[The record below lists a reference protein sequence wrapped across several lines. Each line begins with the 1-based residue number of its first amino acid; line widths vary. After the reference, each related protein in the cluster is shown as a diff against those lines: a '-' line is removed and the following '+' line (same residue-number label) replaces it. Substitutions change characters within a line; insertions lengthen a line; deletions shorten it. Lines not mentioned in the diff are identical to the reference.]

1 MRGNRGVLQNLSIL
15 TAGQIAAQLLN
26 VWALVFLAGHL
37 GAHWFGVIQIG
48 VAFMAYALIIA
59 EWGMATLGVRE
70 ISVLEDPG
78 AVFRYACSQ
87 TGMMLLQAIVVLALG
102 LAVLPQLP
110 FYREDNLVFL
120 FYLLTV
126 LPQAFFQ
133 SWIAT
138 GIERMTWVAV
148 NKTAN
153 SLLYAL
159 FILALLPV
167 LGNWSSLAVHRWVPL
182 MLIASMAL
190 GNLAVAVPLSRR
202 LGSFVRPTL
211 PAWSEMRRRWR
222 ATAAIGA
229 NAIVLRIILNVDL
242 LMLGILAS
250 PEVAGSYAAASRVL
264 FFLVVAVDVLW
275 AALLPRLSRLAAND
289 PAGFRTAFN
298 TFFGVL
304 AGALAPLALGGVLL
318 GGDIVA
324 FLYRG
329 QFPDAERPF
338 QLLAVA
344 YPLLGLSSYLGNS
357 LLAMGRQHRYT
368 TPLLIAAGVAI
379 LGTAVRIP
387 AQGAT
392 GAAGAMLLAHG
403 ILLTL
408 VTANQRHLF
417 SAGCG
422 RLLLFLVL
430 PLAALAGV
438 IRVTADLPVPARI
451 ALGGGIYLALAAF
464 PVRRF
469 LHRERP

>member
-26 VWALVFLAGHL
+26 VWALVFLAGRL
-37 GAHWFGVIQIG
+37 GTHWFGVIQIG

-70 ISVLEDPG
+70 ISVLDEPR
-78 AVFRYACSQ
+78 AVMRYACSQ
-87 TGMMLLQAIVVLALG
+87 TGMMLLQAIAVLLLG
-102 LAVLPQLP
+102 LVLLPRLP
-110 FYREDNLVFL
+110 FYREDSFVFV
-120 FYLLTV
+120 FYLVTV

-138 GIERMTWVAV
+138 GVERMTWVAL

-153 SLLYAL
+153 SLLYAV

-167 LGNWSSLAVHRWVPL
+167 LESRSSLAVHRWVPL
-182 MLIASMAL
+182 MLITSMAL
-190 GNLAVAVPLSRR
+190 GNLAVAFPLSRW
-202 LGSFVRPTL
+202 LGSFVHPTL
-211 PAWSEMRRRWR
+211 PAWAEMRRRWR

-250 PEVAGSYAAASRVL
+250 PSIAGSYAAASRVL

-275 AALLPRLSRLAAND
+275 AALLPRLSRLAASD

-298 TFFGVL
+298 TYLGILF
-304 AGALAPLALGGVLL
+304 AALAPLALGGVLL
-318 GGDIVA
+318 GGDVVA

-338 QLLAVA
+338 QLLALA

-368 TPLLIAAGVAI
+368 TPLLVAAAFAI
-379 LGTAVRIP
+379 LGTAIRIP

-403 ILLTL
+403 ILLAL
-408 VTANQRHLF
+408 VAANQRSLF

-422 RLLLFLVL
+422 RLILFLVL
-430 PLAALAGV
+430 PLGGLALLVRA
-438 IRVTADLPVPARI
+438 TSSLPVLVRI
-451 ALGGGIYLALAAF
+451 ALGGGGYLLLAVY

-469 LHRERP
+469 LHRAGP